1 MKIPARLQAKIRG
14 VHNMTTRVTLQQLLK
29 TQAEQN
35 SSDLH
40 IAVGTPPQ
48 LRIHGNLCPVK
59 IEPLTPADTEALC
72 YSVLTEDQRR
82 IFEETKEIDLSFS
95 VKGVARFRA
104 NIFRQKSNVGGV
116 FRLIPHQIKTFEE
129 LNLPQIVAHLCDLN
143 RGLVLVTGATGS
155 GKSTTLAAMID
166 KINREVPGHILTLED
181 PIEFSHEHKR
191 CVINQ
196 REVGADTASVT
207 RALKSSLRQDPDVVL
222 IGELRDFETI
232 SAALTIAETGHLVFA
247 TLHTNSAVSTIN
259 RIIDVFPAH
268 QHNQVRTQLSSTLQ
282 GVLSQQLLPSTT
294 GGRALALEILIPSS
308 AIRSQIREDKVHMI
322 YQSMQMGADKT
333 GMQTLNQCLTNLVQK
348 RNISVDTAMN
358 ASYDPEELRALLSRV
373 GIGKAG

>member
-1 MKIPARLQAKIRG
+1 MA
-14 VHNMTTRVTLQQLLK
+14 TRITLQQLLK

-59 IEPLTPADTEALC
+59 VDPLTAADTEALC
-72 YSVLTEDQRR
+72 YSVLTEEQRR
-82 IFEETKEIDLSFS
+82 IFEENKEIDLSFS

-104 NIFRQKSNVGGV
+104 NIFRQKSAVGGV
-116 FRLIPHQIKTFEE
+116 FRLIPHQIRTFEE
-129 LNLPQIVAHLCDLN
+129 LNLPQVVAHLCDLN

-191 CVINQ
+191 CVVNQ
-196 REVGADTASVT
+196 REVGADTASIT

-222 IGELRDFETI
+222 IGEMRDFETI

-282 GVLSQQLLPSTT
+282 GVLSQQLLPTTT
-294 GGRALALEILIPSS
+294 GGRALALEVLIPNA

-333 GMQTLNQCLTNLVQK
+333 GMQTLNQSLVNLVQK
-348 RNISVDTAMN
+348 RAISVDTAMN
-358 ASYDPEELRALLSRV
+358 AAYDPEELRALLSRV
-373 GIGKAG
+373 GIGKVG

>member
-1 MKIPARLQAKIRG
+1 
-14 VHNMTTRVTLQQLLK
+14 
-29 TQAEQN
+29 
-35 SSDLH
+35 
-40 IAVGTPPQ
+40 
-48 LRIHGNLCPVK
+48 
-59 IEPLTPADTEALC
+59 
-72 YSVLTEDQRR
+72 VLTEDQRR
-82 IFEETKEIDLSFS
+82 IFEEGREIDLSFS

-104 NIFRQKSNVGGV
+104 NIFRQKSAVGGV
-116 FRLIPHQIKTFEE
+116 FRLIPHQIRTFEE
-129 LNLPQIVAHLCDLN
+129 LNLPQVVAGLCDLN

-191 CVINQ
+191 CVVNQ
-196 REVGADTASVT
+196 REVGADTHSIT

-222 IGELRDFETI
+222 IGEMRDFETI

-268 QHNQVRTQLSSTLQ
+268 QHNQVRTQLSGTLQ
-282 GVLSQQLLPSTT
+282 GVLSQQLLPCTT
-294 GGRALALEILIPSS
+294 GGRVLALEVMIPNA
-308 AIRSQIREDKVHMI
+308 AIRSQIREDKIHMV

-333 GMQTLNQCLTNLVQK
+333 GMQTLNQNLVTLVQK
-348 RNISVDTAMN
+348 RSISVDTAMN
-358 ASYDPEELRALLSRV
+358 SAYDPEELKGLLSRV
-373 GIGKAG
+373 GLGKVG

>member
-1 MKIPARLQAKIRG
+1 MAMRI
-14 VHNMTTRVTLQQLLK
+14 TLQQLLK

-35 SSDLH
+35 ASDLH
-40 IAVGTPPQ
+40 ISVGTPPQ
-48 LRIHGNLCPVK
+48 LRIHGDLCPVK
-59 IEPLTPADTEALC
+59 VDPLTAADTEALC
-72 YSVLTEDQRR
+72 YSVLTEEQRR
-82 IFEETKEIDLSFS
+82 LFEEGREIDLSFS

-104 NIFRQKSNVGGV
+104 NIFRQKSAVGGV
-116 FRLIPHQIKTFEE
+116 FRLIPHQIRTFEE
-129 LNLPQIVAHLCDLN
+129 LNLPQVVAGLCDLN

-191 CVINQ
+191 CVVNQ
-196 REVGADTASVT
+196 REVGADTHSIT

-222 IGELRDFETI
+222 IGEMRDFETI

-268 QHNQVRTQLSSTLQ
+268 QHNQVRTQLSGTLQ
-282 GVLSQQLLPSTT
+282 GVLSQQLLPCTT
-294 GGRALALEILIPSS
+294 GGRALALEVMIPNA
-308 AIRSQIREDKVHMI
+308 AIRSQIREDKIHMV

-333 GMQTLNQCLTNLVQK
+333 GMQTLNQNLVTLVQK
-348 RNISVDTAMN
+348 RSISVDTAMN
-358 ASYDPEELRALLSRV
+358 SAYDPEELKGLLSRV
-373 GIGKAG
+373 GLGKVG